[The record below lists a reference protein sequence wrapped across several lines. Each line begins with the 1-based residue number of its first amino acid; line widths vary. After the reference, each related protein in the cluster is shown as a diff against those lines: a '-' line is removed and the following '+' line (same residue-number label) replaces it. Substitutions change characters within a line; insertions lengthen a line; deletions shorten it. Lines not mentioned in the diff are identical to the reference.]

1 MCYCSKFI
9 SNLLHLEKYKVYIFI
24 HKINDRIVFKMKT
37 WYKLD
42 LQTPRSMK
50 LFSITK
56 IVDKTN
62 NAENLSSLAVVEVV
76 LVQCD
81 FAYNQYQQK
90 FE

>member
-37 WYKLD
+37 
-42 LQTPRSMK
+42 PRSMK

-62 NAENLSSLAVVEVV
+62 NAENLSSLAVAEVV